1 MYEIFE
7 ALLKQRGVSAAEVCR
22 ETGILPSTISNWK
35 KRGHVLST
43 PLLEKIA
50 DYFRVSVDYLLT
62 GTDTVHKSVE
72 GNEYYFSDETARIAQ
87 ELFENKGRRVLFDAS
102 EGLSEDDLRKFAS
115 MMEAYKDAE
124 R

>member
-1 MYEIFE
+1 M
-7 ALLKQRGVSAAEVCR
+7 CR
-22 ETGILPSTISNWK
+22 ETGIVPSTISNWK

-115 MMEAYKDAE
+115 MMGAYKDAE